1 MATAQAASTKRKR
14 SEPPAPS
21 TAATAT
27 TTTTA
32 TTTSSKRPRLAS
44 ALNIIESSDAK
55 IVAAVESKY
64 DVQTHSV
71 ISSSKIQKK
80 VSSVLRH
87 LQQTTPKTSSLER
100 PRVSV
105 LRARA
110 SDAGKLISI
119 AEIAKREMLM
129 SGGRQNEAKR
139 WYQYVALGSE
149 TKEVGRRTPKGPGF
163 QGEGKTVI
171 EDTVLGRQGQASRE
185 LADDDDNHEP
195 LQQEKDN
202 EEDDGEDDDF
212 EKMKTPFE
220 RAIESTPK
228 MRAAPVMSLFLSL
241 IPIDELRRRYG
252 EQTSDDPA
260 DT

>member
-87 LQQTTPKTSSLER
+87 LQQTTPKTSSPER

-149 TKEVGRRTPKGPGF
+149 TKE
-163 QGEGKTVI
+163 GEGKTVI